1 MNKKQSLIFFSIFEL
16 LFLAGIL
23 ILYHEFGRIVQETNN
38 QVDLIRF
45 GNRISFL
52 IVGIVIP
59 IVHLLGIIEYFWPN
73 YIKKNKYLLNLSLL
87 AIGITL
93 LVAGFAGS
101 AWIKSKVENAGYI
114 YCRNASGVSALA
126 RTLVFTKNM
135 EICEEIVASKQKR

>member
-38 QVDLIRF
+38 QVDMIKF

-59 IVHLLGIIEYFWPN
+59 IVHLLGIVEYFCPG
-73 YIKKNKYLLNLSLL
+73 YIKKNKHLLNLSLI
-87 AIGITL
+87 AIGIAL
-93 LVAGFAGS
+93 LVTGFAGS
-101 AWIKSKVENAGYI
+101 VWIKSKVENAGYI

-126 RTLVFTKNM
+126 RTLVYTKNM
-135 EICEEIVASKQKR
+135 EICEELVASKQKR